1 MRKRRQIRPS
11 AFTRCTTSSIDRTYW
26 RTPTPAAVPSKG
38 GAGDLVKSS
47 GLVRPRDRSEFE
59 TLFGFVKANQAA
71 HPVGP
76 MCRLLKVSR
85 SGFYAS
91 WDRPMSKQARGDLA
105 LKAKIEAVHRA
116 SHETYGSPRV
126 HRELRTQGIAVGR
139 KRVARLMREMK
150 LSGARRRQFI
160 PTTRRD
166 VQARPDVERAGVRL
180 CTATPSGSHPPFRS
194 GLPG

>member
-1 MRKRRQIRPS
+1 
-11 AFTRCTTSSIDRTYW
+11 
-26 RTPTPAAVPSKG
+26 
-38 GAGDLVKSS
+38 
-47 GLVRPRDRSEFE
+47 
-59 TLFGFVKANQAA
+59 
-71 HPVGP
+71 
-76 MCRLLKVSR
+76 
-85 SGFYAS
+85 
-91 WDRPMSKQARGDLA
+91 MSKQARGDLA